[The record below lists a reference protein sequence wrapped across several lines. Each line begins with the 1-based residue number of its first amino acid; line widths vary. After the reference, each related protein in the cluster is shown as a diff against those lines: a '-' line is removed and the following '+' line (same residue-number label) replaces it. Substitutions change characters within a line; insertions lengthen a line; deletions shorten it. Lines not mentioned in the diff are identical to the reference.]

1 MYSKN
6 VDKFIKMI
14 DEIKSDG
21 SDKVHFVL
29 DFDWTVSKFIANGK
43 RTQLSYGNLNNK
55 NDLFL
60 NARKH

>member
-1 MYSKN
+1 
-6 VDKFIKMI
+6 MI